1 MRLNAINRT
10 RKLKILH
17 QVLTGESALL
27 RQLKGFPPRKS
38 IFTQEEIEAMSD
50 EQLEALIRLRPGKSC
65 SNFEAMTD
73 EELEAIIK
81 QGGRES

>member
-1 MRLNAINRT
+1 MRLNSINRT

-17 QVLTGESALL
+17 QFLAGETALL
-27 RQLKGFPPRKS
+27 RQLKGVPPSKS
-38 IFTQEEIEAMSD
+38 IFIPEEFHTMSD
-50 EQLEALIRLRPGKSC
+50 EQLEALIRLRPGKKDF
-65 SNFEAMTD
+65 NFEGMTD